1 MGEERAGRPLVLL
14 VFLFAGGIVLARYL
28 PISGG
33 AGLWSLL
40 VTLIVAAIAYVWGW
54 RSNRLLLYTLF
65 VLLGLVAARL
75 ALAAVD
81 TPLAGWAGRNVELT
95 GVVAAEPDWRP
106 DRTLYVLE
114 ARQVGPSGGR
124 AEDTRGRVL
133 LSVEGDAGGV
143 AYGDLVRVRGRL
155 VLPQDAGNPGA
166 FDYRAYLERQGIGL
180 LLVAKGDALTRLEPG
195 YGSGMVSRLL
205 ALKARLQQGLAEGLG
220 ERRAAVV
227 AGIVFGTRGAI
238 DEGLEEAFTATGVVH
253 ILSVSGLH
261 VGFLAGLILFAGTA
275 LRLRPG
281 VILIISVAGLALY
294 TVMVGAKPAVV
305 RAGVMAV
312 MLLFA
317 HQLGRKY
324 DWPTALA
331 GAALIIL
338 LANPL
343 ALYDPGFQL
352 SFAATWGIL
361 YIGPPVVRGLDAF
374 AGRRGLAWRPGWG
387 WFVGVPLGA
396 QLATLPLVA
405 YYYNLCSPVGLVAN
419 LVAVPLV
426 GAIFPLGLLT
436 SVIGAVLPHMAWLT
450 GLATGALTDLF
461 LRLVGFFAAVPGG
474 SLPVPTPHPVL
485 IALWFALWYAAAL
498 PAGDGGLRRR
508 LAGALRGVGGV
519 RRWAPWAVLALAGLA
534 LYLLPLERARPLEVH
549 FIDVGQGDAALVRA
563 PGGEEIL
570 VDAGGWPGELA
581 GERGAGERVVVPYLK
596 RLGIR
601 RLDML
606 ILSHGHEDHSGG
618 ARAVLASMPVKTLV
632 LPPYPPEDELARL
645 AAFAS
650 GRGVRVQ
657 QAAAGD
663 RVGLDRGTR
672 LDFLGPVLPLLP
684 GPDGDPNNNS
694 LVMRLTYGER
704 VFLFT
709 GDVEQEGQA
718 RLIVS
723 GADLRADVLKVP
735 HHGSQAY
742 VPAFFEKVR
751 PAAAVIL
758 VGRANRYGLPHPETV
773 SRLQRLGARIYRT
786 DRDGAVIITSD
797 GRSLS
802 VRTGRN
808 RQARDAA

>member
-1 MGEERAGRPLVLL
+1 MSEERATRPLVLL
-14 VFLFAGGIVLARYL
+14 VFLFAGGVLLARYV
-28 PISGG
+28 PVSGG

-40 VTLIVAAIAYVWGW
+40 ITLIVASIAYVWGW
-54 RSNRLLLYTLF
+54 RGNRFLLYTLF

-75 ALAAVD
+75 AMAAVD

-114 ARQVGPSGGR
+114 ARQVAPPGGR
-124 AEDTRGRVL
+124 AEDTQGRVL
-133 LSVEGDAGGV
+133 LSVENDTRAV
-143 AYGDLVRVRGRL
+143 SYGDLVRVRGRL
-155 VLPQDAGNPGA
+155 VRPQDAGNPGA
-166 FDYRAYLERQGIGL
+166 FDYRAYLERRGIGHL
-180 LLVAKGDALTRLEPG
+180 LIAQDDGLTRLEPG
-195 YGSGMVSRLL
+195 HGSGAVSFLL
-205 ALKARLQQGLAEGLG
+205 ALKDRLQEGLVEGLG

-227 AGIVFGTRGAI
+227 DGIVFGTRGTI
-238 DEGLEEAFTATGVVH
+238 DEGIEEAFIATGVVH

-261 VGFLAGLILFAGTA
+261 VGFLAGLILFTGMA

-281 VILIISVAGLALY
+281 VILIVSVVGLALY
-294 TVMVGAKPAVV
+294 TVMVGAKPAVI

-324 DWPTALA
+324 DWPSALA

-361 YIGPPVVRGLDAF
+361 YIGPPVVRGLEAF
-374 AGRRGLAWRPGWG
+374 AGRRGLAWHPGWG
-387 WFVGVPLGA
+387 WLVAVPLGA

-426 GAIFPLGLLT
+426 GIIFPLGLLT
-436 SVIGAVLPHMAWLT
+436 SVIGALLPHMAWLT

-461 LRLVGFFAAVPGG
+461 LWLVALFAAIPGG
-474 SLPVPTPHPVL
+474 SMTVATPHPAL
-485 IALWFALWYAAAL
+485 IAAWFGLWYAFLL
-498 PAGDGGLRRR
+498 PARGEGGLRRR
-508 LAGALRGVGGV
+508 LAEKLQGAGGV
-519 RRWAPWAVLALAGLA
+519 RRWAPWAVMALAGLA
-534 LYLLPLERARPLEVH
+534 LYFLLPALERPRPLEVH
-549 FIDVGQGDAALVRA
+549 FIDVGQGDAALIRA

-570 VDAGGWPGELA
+570 VDTGGWPGELA
-581 GERGAGERVVVPYLK
+581 GERGAGEKVVVPYLK
-596 RLGIR
+596 HLGIR
-601 RLDML
+601 RLDVL
-606 ILSHGHEDHSGG
+606 VLSHGHEDHCGG
-618 ARAVLASMPVKTLV
+618 ARAVLASVPVKTV
-632 LPPYPPEDELARL
+632 IIPPYSPEGELARL
-645 AAFAS
+645 AEFAWE
-650 GRGVRVQ
+650 RGVRVQ

-663 RVGLDRGTR
+663 RLSLGRGAGLDC
-672 LDFLGPVLPLLP
+672 LGPVLPLLP
-684 GPDGDPNNNS
+684 GQDEENNNS
-694 LVMRLTYGER
+694 LVARLTYGER

-709 GDVEQEGQA
+709 GDIEQEGQA

-723 GADLRADVLKVP
+723 GADLKADVLKVP
-735 HHGSQAY
+735 HHGSRNY
-742 VPAFFEKVR
+742 VPAFFERIR
-751 PAAAVIL
+751 PSVAVIS
-758 VGRANRYGLPHPETV
+758 VGGANRYGLPDPETV
-773 SRLQRLGARIYRT
+773 SRLQGMGAYIYRT

-802 VRTGRN
+802 VRTGRDS
-808 RQARDAA
+808 REAA